1 MYTDEVHLTAGNV
14 MSVLYASQKY
24 IITNLTKECL
34 RFLEANLSTEI
45 ALQLVGQTMLFD
57 DTDFKQKVLAKIEV
71 DAPVIL
77 TSSDFCKLSEPTLHE
92 VLQLQLHINKEIDLF
107 EACLRW
113 AQTKLKE
120 VEKSIEGTNLRE
132 VLGKNLFLIRF
143 PTMTVEDIIN
153 VVVPSDVLTSS
164 EVFQVTQYITAK
176 AEKPENLPFPT
187 KPRTRSLLISPPY
200 KIYTGRV
207 LCHQKTIFS
216 TKLTCNVSKP
226 VNLKQI
232 YVHAGDLR
240 DVSHSLFV
248 MLEQEGQTILHR
260 NRGNV
265 NTDSSELMPAYFA
278 VDASNLKVKCGV
290 MKLTIQISLL
300 QPGSSSFTGNYT
312 IGLSAPA
319 SSKLSD
325 DYVSIDFAPVSE
337 NLLLGIQYSQI
348 E

>member
-1 MYTDEVHLTAGNV
+1 

-34 RFLEANLSTEI
+34 RFLEANLSTET
-45 ALQLVGQTMLFD
+45 ALQLVGQIMLFNN
-57 DTDFKQKVLAKIEV
+57 TDFKQKVLVKIEV

-92 VLQLQLHINKEIDLF
+92 VLQLQLHIHKEIDLF

-153 VVVPSDVLTSS
+153 VVFPIGVLTNS
-164 EVFQVTQYITAK
+164 EVFQVTQYISAK
-176 AEKPENLPFPT
+176 AEKPENLPFLT

-200 KIYTGRV
+200 IKHTGNARS
-207 LCHQKTIFS
+207 HYQKYHFS
-216 TKLTCNVSKP
+216 TNLTCNVSKP

-240 DVSHSLFV
+240 HMSHSLFV
-248 MLEQEGQTILHR
+248 KLEQEGQTILHC
-260 NRGNV
+260 NRRNV
-265 NTDSSELMPAYFA
+265 NTDSSELMPVHFA

-290 MKLTIQISLL
+290 MKLTIQISFLKR
-300 QPGSSSFTGNYT
+300 SSFIGSYT
-312 IGLSAPA
+312 LETSAPT

-325 DYVSIDFAPVSE
+325 DYASIDFTPVSE
-337 NLLLGIQYSQI
+337 NLLLGIQYSPI